1 MRQAVKIG
9 ALNGHGRPSDA
20 LLGKL
25 GRTHGP
31 ALVAPVQEMLDDAVC
46 VDALSKLLDKGMEIT
61 SNNAELAAFLLRHMK
76 ENQR

>member
-1 MRQAVKIG
+1 MRQSVKG
-9 ALNGHGRPSDA
+9 ALSGHARPSDA

-25 GRTHGP
+25 GRAHGP

-46 VDALSKLLDKGMEIT
+46 VDALSALLDKGMAAT
-61 SNNAELAAFLLRHMK
+61 TNNRDLAAFLLRHMK